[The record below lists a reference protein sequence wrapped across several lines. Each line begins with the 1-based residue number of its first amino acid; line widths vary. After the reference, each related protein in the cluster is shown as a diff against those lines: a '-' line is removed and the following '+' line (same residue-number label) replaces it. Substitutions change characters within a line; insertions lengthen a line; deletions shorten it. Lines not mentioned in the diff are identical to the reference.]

1 MFLKVDVDEVRA
13 VASASGVRCARSP
26 APCALSLADHSRSS
40 DAPRVVPLRA
50 MPTFQF
56 FVAGAKVEDFA
67 GADERRIEATLLK
80 HGAKAAPPPPPSATA
95 S

>member
-1 MFLKVDVDEVRA
+1 MRAPSALGTHARLSDRKVL
-13 VASASGVRCARSP
+13 RSP
-26 APCALSLADHSRSS
+26 F
-40 DAPRVVPLRA
+40 RA

-56 FVAGAKVEDFA
+56 FLAGAKVEDFA

-80 HGAKAAPPPPPSATA
+80 HGARAAPPPPPAVA